1 MSVIDPIRRLGEWF
15 SEWSLR
21 YIPDPYTI
29 AIILTFLT
37 FLGAIAAGTGPRAT
51 MEGWVDGV
59 WTLLPFMATLSVML
73 MAGDA
78 IAKSPALTRVLE
90 RIAAVPSSRFTA
102 VWFTGFVAMA
112 TALVSWAIGLIVG
125 AIMAKR
131 VAYEMREKGIEVHY
145 PLLAAAGYTSLMIF
159 HSGLSSSA
167 ALMMTD
173 VSLIPA
179 AWPAE
184 FRAVIPLSQT
194 IGSPVNLLT
203 AGLLLAIIPLV
214 MAAMHP
220 KEDIRELPPASDPPA
235 AATDLTMHPVER
247 LGEVTSDVHAEVS
260 ETLRGDLLADTRSE
274 ADSPS
279 APSPTVADRLNNSA
293 ILGLSIAVFPLYFLI
308 DAWLLTPGGIG
319 NLTLNSINA
328 LFLFGAI
335 VLWKRPINIVNQ
347 MKDSVKNISG
357 IIFMFP
363 FYAGIAGLLTN
374 TGLAREFTNFF
385 ASVATP
391 ETWPAIGVI
400 VSALVNVFIPS
411 GGGQWVAQGPIL
423 IETSQSFGLDPSA
436 AVIMEILG
444 DPLSNM
450 IQPFWA
456 IPLLAIAD
464 LRARDIIGYTAV
476 AMVVGLVIVCTT
488 VTVFL
493 GLP

>member
-1 MSVIDPIRRLGEWF
+1 MSIIDPIRRTGEWF

-29 AIILTFLT
+29 AIVLTFLT
-37 FLGAIAAGTGPRAT
+37 FMGAIAAGTGPQAT
-51 MEGWVDGV
+51 MEGWTDGV

-90 RIAAVPSSRFTA
+90 RIAAIPSSRFTA
-102 VWFTGFVAMA
+102 VWFTSFVAMA

-131 VAYEMREKGIEVHY
+131 VAYEMREKGIAVHY

-173 VSLIPA
+173 ISLIPA
-179 AWPAE
+179 SWPAE
-184 FRAVIPLSQT
+184 FRQVIPLAET
-194 IGSPVNLLT
+194 ISSPVNLLT

-220 KEDIRELPPASDPPA
+220 KDEIRELPREIRTEITETLDSELPSDPQP
-235 AATDLTMHPVER
+235 E
-247 LGEVTSDVHAEVS
+247 
-260 ETLRGDLLADTRSE
+260 
-274 ADSPS
+274 DSAMP
-279 APSPTVADRLNNSA
+279 APSKPTVADRLNNSA
-293 ILGLSIAVFPLYFLI
+293 ILGLAIAVFPLYFLI
-308 DAWLLTPGGIG
+308 DAWILMPGGIA

-328 LFLFGAI
+328 LFVLGAV

-391 ETWPAIGVI
+391 ETWPAIGVL

-488 VTVFL
+488 VTIFL
-493 GLP
+493 GL